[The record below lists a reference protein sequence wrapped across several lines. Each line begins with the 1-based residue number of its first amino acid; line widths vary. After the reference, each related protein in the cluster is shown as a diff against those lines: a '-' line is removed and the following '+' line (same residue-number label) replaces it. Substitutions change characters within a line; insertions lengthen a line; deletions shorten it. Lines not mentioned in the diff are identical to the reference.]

1 MSNILSIKGYLSGSP
16 FLSPFKIGSSAITAR
31 LYRKVNP
38 IDVRLLLY
46 QQFIEIFV
54 IQVADIEQYRCVA
67 QGLFNADTSD
77 IYCAAC

>member
-1 MSNILSIKGYLSGSP
+1 MRPPNLAVP
-16 FLSPFKIGSSAITAR
+16 FLSFKVRAPTIAKRTDC
-31 LYRKVNP
+31 KVNP
-38 IDVRLLLY
+38 DDVRLLLY

-67 QGLFNADTSD
+67 QGLFDTDTAD